1 MVSDSVVQLTRQSYL
16 QNRNRDTEVK
26 NKPMDTKGG
35 KEGVMPMLQ
44 RRKQRPRNEP
54 VTCARLPQ

>member
-1 MVSDSVVQLTRQSYL
+1 MVSDSAVQLTRQSYL

-35 KEGVMPMLQ
+35 KEGGV
-44 RRKQRPRNEP
+44 N
-54 VTCARLPQ
+54 